1 VLSTCTVLLGLILI
15 CTMGSRTRRTL
26 PTIVNS
32 PRDMAAVVIN
42 ISARAFPAH
51 ASTQADVT
59 TAPISFASMA
69 IPAASFRTPNS
80 ITKTQQEQER
90 ATAWAD
96 PARIFVCVS
105 SSMTKIGF
113 HA

>member
-1 VLSTCTVLLGLILI
+1 
-15 CTMGSRTRRTL
+15 MGSRTRLTL

-42 ISARAFPAH
+42 ISARAFPPH
-51 ASTQADVT
+51 AITQADVT

-80 ITKTQQEQER
+80 ITKAQQEQER
-90 ATAWAD
+90 DCVGRPGLRT
-96 PARIFVCVS
+96 FVCVS
-105 SSMTKIGF
+105 SSMAKIRF
-113 HA
+113 HS